1 MLDTLLEQLSHFVTT
16 TIESLGYAGVAV
28 LMAIESMNIPLPSEV
43 ILPFAGWQVSH
54 GLMNIHWTA
63 LAGAIGC
70 VVGSLISYALGYYGG
85 RPFLL
90 KHGKWLLVS
99 QKDFQH
105 AEVWVKKYGMATF
118 FVGRILPVVRTF
130 ISLPAGILKVNM
142 TQFLITTFI
151 GSWIWSYL
159 LIYVG
164 VYLGDEWES
173 LKPLWHKF
181 DIVIVVVG
189 VVGFVYFLWRHIK
202 QIRKEQAALHQTDKP
217 L

>member
-1 MLDTLLEQLSHFVTT
+1 MIDQILEQISHFVTT
-16 TIESLGYAGVAV
+16 TIESMGYVGVGL

-54 GLMNIHWTA
+54 GIMNFHLAA

-90 KHGKWLLVS
+90 KYGKWLLVS
-99 QKDFQH
+99 QKDFRQ
-105 AEVWVKKYGMATF
+105 AEGWVQKYGVATF
-118 FVGRILPVVRTF
+118 FVGRILPVARTF
-130 ISLPAGILKVNM
+130 ISLPAGILRVKM
-142 TQFLITTFI
+142 TPFLLTTFI
-151 GSWIWSYL
+151 GSWIWSYG

-164 VYLGDEWES
+164 VRLGDSWES

-181 DIVIVVVG
+181 DFIIVGILG
-189 VVGFVYFLWRHIK
+189 IGFVWFVGRHIM
-202 QIRKEQAALHQTDKP
+202 QIRREQKELPPEVQN
-217 L
+217 